1 MSEEN
6 REGVA
11 YLLALKQSSQADAAS
26 APAGNAEADSP
37 DVGEGRF
44 HGSNKR
50 QAPRYKCEGSV
61 EIRTEGC
68 DVRTW
73 ATFTD
78 ISLYGCYIEAQATFP
93 AGTVLNLKL
102 EANGIRVETRGNV
115 RVNYPYLGMGIA
127 FVGMTEENV
136 ARLRQIL
143 ASVSRGCVVMQTDI
157 KSMVAGSEAA
167 SGMPVIADAQGLIRE
182 LMEFFEGREMLGR
195 EDFLRILHGRQSA
208 APRE

>member
-6 REGVA
+6 REGIA

-26 APAGNAEADSP
+26 APAGNAEADFP
-37 DVGEGRF
+37 DVGERL
-44 HGSNKR
+44 HGSDRR

-143 ASVSRGCVVMQTDI
+143 ASVSRGCVVVQMDI
-157 KSMVAGSEAA
+157 KSMMAGSEAA
-167 SGMPVIADAQGLIRE
+167 IGMPVIADPLGMIRE

-195 EDFLRILHGRQSA
+195 EEFCRILHGRQTA